1 MKNPFVIFQI
11 PAVFDIDLIELTK
24 QYRILVTHHH
34 PDKGGDAITMED
46 VNAAYNM
53 LRNPIKRARVLVE
66 LYGVKITDEATLT
79 DPTILEEIFEL
90 RMNHD
95 EKIVHQKQ
103 QEALT
108 LFKDALTSG
117 DAVIMEQAYW
127 RLLYL
132 ETLSYSGS

>member
-1 MKNPFVIFQI
+1 MKNPFVIFKI
-11 PAVFDIDLIELTK
+11 PVVFDIDLIELTK
-24 QYRILVTHHH
+24 QYRILVAHHH

-46 VNAAYNM
+46 INAAYNM

-95 EKIVHQKQ
+95 EKIVHRKQ

-108 LFKDALTSG
+108 LFKAALTSG

-132 ETLSYSGS
+132 EML

>member
-34 PDKGGDAITMED
+34 PDKGGGAITMED

-132 ETLSYSGS
+132 ETLSYSSS